1 MFPRGNISVRNNFSI
16 LTHSGAVLDSFA
28 GLESRVSSHDGCK
41 ARREGS
47 REALRG
53 PAGPC
58 AIGAGLAVVT
68 PGLPGTNRVPSV
80 SKFTEQT
87 FSIRSLTKFFPS
99 SAESQSGSLGA
110 AGPCRTRSRR
120 SRAPCPSPAP
130 ASLLRRNAQR
140 LISPGEN
147 GNFLCI
153 SDTSCQLL

>member
-16 LTHSGAVLDSFA
+16 VTHSGAVLDSFA
-28 GLESRVSSHDGCK
+28 GLESRVSSRSGCK

-47 REALRG
+47 REGLRG
-53 PAGPC
+53 PAGRC
-58 AIGAGLAVVT
+58 AIGAGLGVVAL
-68 PGLPGTNRVPSV
+68 GLPGTNRVPSV
-80 SKFTEQT
+80 SKFTK

-120 SRAPCPSPAP
+120 SQAPCPSPAP
-130 ASLLRRNAQR
+130 ASLPRRDARR
-140 LISPGEN
+140 LISPGES

-153 SDTSCQLL
+153 SDTS